1 MTSAISVSNLY
12 LKKNNLDILK
22 NINIDIEEYECI
34 AITGHNGAGKTT
46 LLKVI
51 NNLIPTKKGTVKIFN
66 KMFSSKVKKHIG
78 YIPQTNYFDTF
89 LPISVKEAI
98 SVGIY
103 AKNGIFK
110 KFSKQDNN
118 YIHEIAQKLKIEEL
132 LNKPIGQLSGG
143 QTQKVSIARVIAQD
157 AKIILLD
164 EPLTNLDKSSQEDIL
179 NIIDFLHKEKKL
191 TILIVTHNLQL
202 IPECCNKIITMEN
215 GEIVKICKAKFEA

>member
-1 MTSAISVSNLY
+1 MTSAISVSNLT
-12 LKKNNLDILK
+12 LKKNNSVILK
-22 NINIDIEEYECI
+22 DINIDIEECECV

-51 NNLIPTKKGTVKIFN
+51 NNLIPAKKGTVKIFN
-66 KMFSSKVKKHIG
+66 NLFSNKIKKYIG

-89 LPISVKEAI
+89 LPISAEEAI

-110 KFSKQDNN
+110 KITKEDKNNIFEISK
-118 YIHEIAQKLKIEEL
+118 KLKIDNL

-143 QTQKVSIARVIAQD
+143 QTQKVSIARVILQD
-157 AKIILLD
+157 AKIILMD

-191 TILIVTHNLQL
+191 TILVVTHNLQQ
-202 IPECCNKIITMEN
+202 IPKCCNKIITMEN
-215 GEIVKICKAKFEA
+215 GEIVNCK